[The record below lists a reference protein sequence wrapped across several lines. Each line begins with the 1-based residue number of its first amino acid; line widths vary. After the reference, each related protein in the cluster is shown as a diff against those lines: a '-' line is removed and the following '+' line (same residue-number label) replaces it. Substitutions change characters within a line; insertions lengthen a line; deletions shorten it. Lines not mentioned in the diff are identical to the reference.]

1 MNRLSSEEIEAIYRC
16 ISFSMDLRDEI
27 EWQNEEQYWSEWDRM
42 SKNIEIALATTNKLA
57 GYEG

>member
-16 ISFSMDLRDEI
+16 ISFSMDLRDQI

>member
-16 ISFSMDLRDEI
+16 ISFSMDLRDQI
-27 EWQNEEQYWSEWDRM
+27 EWKNEEQYWSDWDGM
-42 SKNIEIALATTNKLA
+42 NKNIEIALATTNKLA